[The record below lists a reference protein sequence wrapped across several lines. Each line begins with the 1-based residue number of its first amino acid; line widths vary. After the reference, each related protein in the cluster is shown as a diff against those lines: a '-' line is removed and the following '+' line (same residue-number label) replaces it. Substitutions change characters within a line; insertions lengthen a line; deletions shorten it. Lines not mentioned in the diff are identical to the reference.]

1 MATRKFNGKT
11 YQEYTF
17 STNKKDAEYICDN
30 IRKSGMLA
38 RFAKSKNGYTIYA
51 RKG

>member
-17 STNKKDAEYICDN
+17 STNKKDAEAICAS
-30 IRKSGMLA
+30 IRNSGALA
-38 RFAKSKNGYTIYA
+38 RFVKSKNGYTIYA